1 MKKLLAAVLCTA
13 MVASVTACGAKS
25 GDGGTA
31 TTAAAAGTTAATGT
45 TAQAE
50 AATEAKDD
58 SESAKE
64 FYQEV
69 LKKNEELTSIDMSL
83 NMDMNMDAGTEKMTM
98 NMKMDVQADGLNE
111 DDMKYYANMSTEADG
126 QSVDMVMFY
135 TDGYYYMDTMGQK
148 VKCVMD
154 ASAMTEQGMDIT
166 STDLTP
172 EYIKEISVEEQGD
185 NKIIKITGDAENMMP
200 YVEGILANSGSAS
213 SLEGMD
219 VTINDISSE
228 YVVNK
233 DGYYTS
239 MKLVMDIDMEA
250 QGQKASM
257 VINMDSTVNN
267 PGQPVEVTLPSTDG
281 FTEVDAS
288 LLEG

>member
-1 MKKLLAAVLCTA
+1 
-13 MVASVTACGAKS
+13 
-25 GDGGTA
+25 
-31 TTAAAAGTTAATGT
+31 
-45 TAQAE
+45 
-50 AATEAKDD
+50 
-58 SESAKE
+58 
-64 FYQEV
+64 
-69 LKKNEELTSIDMSL
+69 
-83 NMDMNMDAGTEKMTM
+83 
-98 NMKMDVQADGLNE
+98 
-111 DDMKYYANMSTEADG
+111 
-126 QSVDMVMFY
+126 MVMFY

-185 NKIIKITGDAENMMP
+185 NKVIKITGDAENMMP

>member
-1 MKKLLAAVLCTA
+1 
-13 MVASVTACGAKS
+13 
-25 GDGGTA
+25 
-31 TTAAAAGTTAATGT
+31 
-45 TAQAE
+45 
-50 AATEAKDD
+50 
-58 SESAKE
+58 
-64 FYQEV
+64 
-69 LKKNEELTSIDMSL
+69 
-83 NMDMNMDAGTEKMTM
+83 MDAGTEKMTM